1 MRLLAVLLLFFVPIS
16 FAVETLSFATY
27 NSKFLSACMNK
38 VRIIN
43 YQAVIEKLDD
53 VDVVALQEVR
63 DRYAL
68 ERFFP
73 KDKWTVIIDD
83 NSTDDMNLAFA
94 IKKGISYRLESGNV
108 ENADAVLDF
117 AFDHLN
123 KNFVDQRRLLKV
135 VITHQ
140 NKDILVLNHHAKSRY
155 NGRSVTDEQRI
166 QAALDIVSYISTVGF
181 EHVALLGDFN
191 DTPDDASLN
200 SLEIGMKASMAV
212 ENDIG
217 TFLVNVTEPLV
228 ANDEVSFGLKSLA
241 KTSTII
247 ERVEPSIMGSRQQ
260 NIDNYDSDTAVT
272 HAMYD
277 QILISPKLLSLFQGK
292 QHTTVF
298 DFTDAV
304 IGNDDTRASDHVP
317 VILTLG
323 IIQPKIPNLK
333 IKALLPNPAG
343 TDYGN
348 ETITIKN
355 EGEDF
360 SGDIIVQDLSLKNTV
375 LNVSLNEGQ
384 SKTYF
389 IKEGVSLN
397 NSNEEIKI
405 LDRYERLLD
414 KVFYLSSKEQ
424 TEIYF

>member
-1 MRLLAVLLLFFVPIS
+1 MRLLSILLLFFVPIS

-73 KDKWTVIIDD
+73 KDKWTVNIDD

-217 TFLVNVTEPLV
+217 TF
-228 ANDEVSFGLKSLA
+228 
-241 KTSTII
+241 
-247 ERVEPSIMGSRQQ
+247 
-260 NIDNYDSDTAVT
+260 
-272 HAMYD
+272 
-277 QILISPKLLSLFQGK
+277 
-292 QHTTVF
+292 
-298 DFTDAV
+298 
-304 IGNDDTRASDHVP
+304 
-317 VILTLG
+317 
-323 IIQPKIPNLK
+323 
-333 IKALLPNPAG
+333 
-343 TDYGN
+343 
-348 ETITIKN
+348 
-355 EGEDF
+355 
-360 SGDIIVQDLSLKNTV
+360 
-375 LNVSLNEGQ
+375 
-384 SKTYF
+384 
-389 IKEGVSLN
+389 
-397 NSNEEIKI
+397 
-405 LDRYERLLD
+405 
-414 KVFYLSSKEQ
+414 
-424 TEIYF
+424 